1 MYQPIYRP
9 VLQPQPRPFRLFYDI
24 NYDEQ
29 LNWVHDRPDITD
41 TPILE
46 QKLCACCWAIA
57 TATCLG
63 FHLCLQCR
71 IQVILSSQELVDNV
85 RLYSHDVYGGWL
97 QDTCY
102 EGTSVDAYAVGNTK
116 YYSNMEAN
124 PGGGAG
130 VVSGH
135 CPVDNTSRQQWTT
148 PAGTSRQQWTLEV
161 DTGQTHGNGQMSLF

>member
-116 YYSNMEAN
+116 YYSNMEA
-124 PGGGAG
+124 
-130 VVSGH
+130 VI
-135 CPVDNTSRQQWTT
+135 
-148 PAGTSRQQWTLEV
+148 
-161 DTGQTHGNGQMSLF
+161 